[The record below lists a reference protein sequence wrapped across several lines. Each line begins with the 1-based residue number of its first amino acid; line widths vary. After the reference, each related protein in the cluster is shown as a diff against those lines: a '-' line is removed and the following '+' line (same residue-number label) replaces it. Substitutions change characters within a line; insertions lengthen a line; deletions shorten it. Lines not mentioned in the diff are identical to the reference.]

1 MLSKIILHQVTSH
14 KEFKLWLLS
23 NPLYERVYNCLGKP
37 KPFDVTLRDGL
48 QGLSKEQQIKYHLLT
63 KKNLYEVIIKD
74 YCCDKIEVGSIVSE
88 KVYPIF
94 QDTLELLNYV
104 ENNIV
109 KLTDN
114 TPVNTIFNYI
124 LVPNSKYL
132 SKIINTTFVNHFAFI
147 TSISNQFQMQ
157 NTKMTLED
165 SDKEIQNMLI
175 SLKDR
180 DFTTVKLYVSCIN
193 ECPIQGKLDNDFIV
207 NRLLTLNELIQ
218 TFKIPV
224 TICLSD
230 TCGTLTAKELEY
242 ILLSFKLV
250 KPSFSLHLHVIP
262 GREKEVEK
270 LIHKALDYGI
280 TEFDTSLLETG
291 GCAKVIGIKPNL
303 SYSLY
308 YFSLMTYIEKHAK

>member
-1 MLSKIILHQVTSH
+1 
-14 KEFKLWLLS
+14 
-23 NPLYERVYNCLGKP
+23 
-37 KPFDVTLRDGL
+37 LRDGL

-193 ECPIQGKLDNDFIV
+193 ECPIEGKINNDLII
-207 NRLLTLNELIQ
+207 NRLVNLNKMNIN
-218 TFKIPV
+218 

-230 TCGTLTAKELEY
+230 TCGTLLNEDFQY
-242 ILLSFKLV
+242 ILNKCNYYGIPNE
-250 KPSFSLHLHVIP
+250 KISLHLHVKN
-262 GREKEVEK
+262 EKKDEVEK
-270 LIHKALDYGI
+270 IIFTALDHNI
-280 TEFDTSLLETG
+280 TNFDVSILESG
-291 GCAKVIGIKPNL
+291 GCSITIDKNKLVSNL
-303 SYSLY
+303 SYDLY
-308 YFSLMTYIEKHAK
+308 YKTCLKYILNKLDE